1 MATNPFA
8 KYGIKEVADVI
19 VYDITSGKPVMYFD
33 TLKVSNVELTAE
45 TTDARGGKGNPKLIS
60 WNYGKEVT
68 ITLTDALMSMQSL
81 NLLLSN
87 DSNNVHNYSVTKK
100 IKKAEMVT
108 LDAAKAFIPKYTPT
122 GTVYVLEAGTGV
134 ISSTTSP
141 SGGYIYTAGTSGQ
154 IVRAVYEVNTTGD
167 HAYEIVITPE
177 KFPGTYMIVG
187 DTVIRG
193 TNGVDEGYQFI
204 IPKAKFA
211 SEVSFTMEAEGDP
224 SVFDMTLNVLK
235 ADNGTMMSLVKYDIG
250 TGSASTIA
258 SNLT

>member
-8 KYGIKEVADVI
+8 QYGIKEVADVI
-19 VYDITSGKPVMYFD
+19 VYDITSGKPVMFFD
-33 TLKVSNVELTAE
+33 TLKVSNVEMTAE
-45 TTDARGGKGNPKLIS
+45 TSDARGGKGNPKLIS
-60 WNYGKEVT
+60 WDYGKEIT

-87 DSNNVHNYSVTKK
+87 DSTNVHDYTVTKK
-100 IKKAEMVT
+100 IKKAEMAT
-108 LDAAKAFIPKYTPT
+108 LDAAKAFVPKYTPT
-122 GTVYVLEAGTGV
+122 GSVYVLEAGTTAV
-134 ISSTTSP
+134 ASTTSP

-167 HAYEIVITPE
+167 HAYEIVITPA
-177 KFPGTYMIVG
+177 KFPGTYMLVG
-187 DTVIRG
+187 DTVIRN
-193 TNGVDEGYQFI
+193 TSGVDEGYQFI

-224 SVFDMTLNVLK
+224 SVFDMSLTVLK
-235 ADNGTMMSLVKYDIG
+235 ASNGTMMSLVKYDIG
-250 TGSASTIA
+250 TGTASTIA